1 MRGHCI
7 GTAVRGATL
16 SCPRAGGRIEAGR
29 PQSRQEMRAPR
40 LSARPSVCH
49 ATVLTLATRAGPP
62 QPAWRG
68 PAASPWRRGCVSMA
82 TWLRAPPP
90 AFAAA
95 HEGPRRGRV
104 QLVPGFPSCSDD
116 DKESRAAGCEVGEGK
131 GSPEQGL
138 HGGAARGRLRG
149 PVGPQAPRVWR
160 GERAE
165 ASQRPCCRGDTALC
179 CKRGGPRRRD
189 AGLRGAF
196 RAEVALRVPRCTPV
210 RSVPERRWKKAGPFQ
225 RKVLARCPPNEL
237 SEILLRR

>member
-1 MRGHCI
+1 MRGHRI

-29 PQSRQEMRAPR
+29 PQSRREMRAPR

-49 ATVLTLATRAGPP
+49 ATVLTLAARAGPP

-90 AFAAA
+90 AVAAA

-116 DKESRAAGCEVGEGK
+116 DKESRAAGCEVGEGGRQPGAGPAWRSRAWAAPGARGARGAP
-131 GSPEQGL
+131 GSPCL
-138 HGGAARGRLRG
+138 ARGARRG
-149 PVGPQAPRVWR
+149 LPATVLPRGHGSLLQA
-160 GERAE
+160 
-165 ASQRPCCRGDTALC
+165 
-179 CKRGGPRRRD
+179 RGGPGAGTQGSGGLSELRRPFASPD
-189 AGLRGAF
+189 APQSG
-196 RAEVALRVPRCTPV
+196 
-210 RSVPERRWKKAGPFQ
+210 
-225 RKVLARCPPNEL
+225 RCPRGDGRRPAL
-237 SEILLRR
+237 SKGTC

>member
-1 MRGHCI
+1 MRGHRI

-68 PAASPWRRGCVSMA
+68 PAASPWRHGCAFLRPRSLLRLTKARG
-82 TWLRAPPP
+82 
-90 AFAAA
+90 AA
-95 HEGPRRGRV
+95 GFS
-104 QLVPGFPSCSDD
+104 LFPGF
-116 DKESRAAGCEVGEGK
+116 RAAVMMTRSPEQPGVRSARAE

>member
-1 MRGHCI
+1 MRGRRI

-16 SCPRAGGRIEAGR
+16 SCPRAGERIEAGR

-49 ATVLTLATRAGPP
+49 ATVLTLAARAGPP

-116 DKESRAAGCEVGEGK
+116 DKESRAAGCEVGEGGRQPGAGPAWRSRAWAAPGARGARGAP
-131 GSPEQGL
+131 GSPCL
-138 HGGAARGRLRG
+138 ARGARRG
-149 PVGPQAPRVWR
+149 LPATVLPRGHGSLLQARGAQAPGR
-160 GERAE
+160 RA
-165 ASQRPCCRGDTALC
+165 P
-179 CKRGGPRRRD
+179 GG
-189 AGLRGAF
+189 
-196 RAEVALRVPRCTPV
+196 
-210 RSVPERRWKKAGPFQ
+210 FQ
-225 RKVLARCPPNEL
+225 
-237 SEILLRR
+237 S